1 MFVTNHPQIN
11 RWQARLARMPRW
23 GWVALIV
30 GIAIPVVALLMVMF
44 VWALVVFAAVALIVF
59 VLNFIRRLFARPRHD
74 GRENVRIVVHSARVI
89 DP

>member
-23 GWVALIV
+23 GWIAIGLAM
-30 GIAIPVVALLMVMF
+30 AIPVLGILMAVFLSGAVMF
-44 VWALVVFAAVALIVF
+44 GIVIAILFVMGLV
-59 VLNFIRRLFARPRHD
+59 RRLFRRRSD